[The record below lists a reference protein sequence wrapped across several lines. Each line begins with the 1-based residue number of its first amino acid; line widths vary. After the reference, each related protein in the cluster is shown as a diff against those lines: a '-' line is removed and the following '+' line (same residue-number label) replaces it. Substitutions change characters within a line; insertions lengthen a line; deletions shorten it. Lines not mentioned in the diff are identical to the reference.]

1 MVTLPGSPAEW
12 TGSAWT
18 LCCLDTSHITP
29 LLAYRLRL
37 WENCTKPNMYLRC
50 LRCWITFGHELYV
63 TKVQC
68 HIIYRIERGEE
79 WKPRL
84 RTDIHFVSNNISLES
99 SCNLSDKYCKNHS
112 FGNGTVWYFIRY
124 HDEFL
129 IWLGGDWWWQGGSE
143 DEAKILI
150 ILYPNES
157 NWIEL
162 NAWYWFTYI
171 VRQQT
176 KIVLV
181 SGLGPPYLR
190 LRSIN
195 SQLARPVR
203 SAGLQ
208 GSEQRQGWT
217 EWI

>member
-1 MVTLPGSPAEW
+1 MIIKERKTWLLSRKKTADCKFPGTLSLPGSPAEW

-18 LCCLDTSHITP
+18 LCCVDTSP

-63 TKVQC
+63 TSTKVQC

-112 FGNGTVWYFIRY
+112 FGFLLFYVNFRISSRDIWWY
-124 HDEFL
+124 
-129 IWLGGDWWWQGGSE
+129 
-143 DEAKILI
+143 
-150 ILYPNES
+150 
-157 NWIEL
+157 
-162 NAWYWFTYI
+162 
-171 VRQQT
+171 
-176 KIVLV
+176 
-181 SGLGPPYLR
+181 
-190 LRSIN
+190 
-195 SQLARPVR
+195 
-203 SAGLQ
+203 
-208 GSEQRQGWT
+208 
-217 EWI
+217 